1 MIRLAAIF
9 GLVLAATGYSAAAET
24 VAEQAARASA
34 DLSTAVTALNDAQ
47 TAKDQVTALSQT
59 IHAYELGLDA
69 LREAMRQ
76 ASIREA
82 ALTFEYDGKRDRV
95 AKLIAALM
103 QIEANPGPLL
113 LLHPDGALG
122 TVRSGMLLADVTPAL
137 QSQAETV
144 RSDLTEL
151 NDLRNLQLGAGE
163 KLTAGLKAAQA
174 ARTTLSKAISDRTDL
189 PKRFTEDQNTLLGLL
204 ESSDTLDAFAAGLI
218 ITPDETGSIRNFAS
232 AKGTLPLPVLGK
244 ILRRAGEPDAAGT
257 VRPGISLAT
266 QPLALVTAPWPAT
279 IRFHGLL
286 LDYGNVMILEPGN
299 GYLLILAGMT
309 TIYGELG
316 EVVAA
321 GAPLGLMGGQEAGV
335 KDFLISAQQGGGG
348 QATETLYMELRQ
360 GATPVDPAEWFAATQ
375 N

>member
-1 MIRLAAIF
+1 MRIAPILFGVLTLLAQ
-9 GLVLAATGYSAAAET
+9 AALAET
-24 VAEQAARASA
+24 VAEQAARASS
-34 DLSTAVTALNDAQ
+34 DLSTAVTALNDAK
-47 TAKDQVTALSQT
+47 TAKDQVSALSKT

-69 LREAMRQ
+69 LREALRQ

-82 ALTFEYDGKRDRV
+82 ELTLEYDAKRDRV

-113 LLHPDGALG
+113 LLHPSGALG
-122 TVRSGMLLADVTPAL
+122 TAQSGLLLADVTPAL
-137 QSQAETV
+137 QAEAETL

-163 KLTAGLKAAQA
+163 KLTAGLKAAQS
-174 ARTTLSKAISDRTDL
+174 ARTSLSKAISDRTDL

-204 ESSDTLDAFAAGLI
+204 ESSDSLDAFASGL
-218 ITPDETGSIRNFAS
+218 TMTADDTGSIRSFAS

-244 ILRRAGEPDAAGT
+244 ILRRAGEPDATGT
-257 VRPGISLAT
+257 IRPGISIAAR
-266 QPLALVTAPWPAT
+266 PLALVTAPWPAT

-299 GYLLILAGMT
+299 GYLLILAGMQ

-335 KDFLISAQQGGGG
+335 TDFLISTQEGGGG

-360 GATPVDPAEWFAATQ
+360 GATPVDPAEWFATIQ